1 MESNKIT
8 LTLFD
13 ILSFLLPGYVV
24 LLALSIIEATFFS
37 SDLLA
42 LSILSDNWLISSVIA
57 YFLGQFSHRIA
68 SFLNNKRPTWFE
80 NRDLRL
86 MDSIYYHIRDL
97 LAEFHSIEFKEGER
111 IHSLETYLLA
121 DNYIIASGKT
131 AERDS
136 LIAREGFHKTS
147 MIAFAILTVTALG
160 TIFYGG
166 LKLQFSSG
174 VYVSLNIVGTII
186 ASSFLLMITLVFW
199 RGYAFFNRLK
209 INNILLLAMTLRS
222 LDKEKLGEQK

>member
-13 ILSFLLPGYVV
+13 ILSYFLPGYIV
-24 LLALSIIEATFFS
+24 LFALSIVEATFFS

-42 LSILSDNWLISSVIA
+42 LSNITDNWLISSIAA
-57 YFLGQFSHRIA
+57 YFLGQFNHRIA
-68 SFLNNKRPTWFE
+68 SFLNDKRPKWFD

-86 MDSIYYHIRDL
+86 MDSIYYHIRTL
-97 LAEFHSIEFKEGER
+97 LTDFYSIEFKEGER
-111 IHSLETYLLA
+111 LHSLETYLLA

-147 MIAFAILTVTALG
+147 MIAFVILAMTVLATS
-160 TIFYGG
+160 FERG
-166 LKLQFSSG
+166 LSLQLSSG
-174 VYVSLNIVGTII
+174 DYFSLNVVGTII
-186 ASSFLLMITLVFW
+186 LSSILLLITLVFW
-199 RGYAFFNRLK
+199 RGYAFFNRIK
-209 INNILLLAMTLRS
+209 INNIVNPMGR
-222 LDKEKLGEQK
+222 D